1 MRESREPRLPRIS
14 SRFPRPQP
22 SLAEARHVVSL
33 CGPRASG
40 DPRIRRAG
48 PSHGAISVFRARTN
62 TLRCST
68 LHRLP
73 ALVRRCSPK
82 TFSTDDANLPRP
94 RPSDVTRS
102 EHARNSHAHV
112 NAAGIAHAALTTQAP
127 AHVDEAYPAVI
138 LFTPQPIAFT
148 RLGDKI
154 GRAHV

>member
-22 SLAEARHVVSL
+22 SLAEACHVLSL
-33 CGPRASG
+33 CGPMASG

-73 ALVRRCSPK
+73 ALVRRCSPR
-82 TFSTDDANLPRP
+82 TFFSDDANLLT
-94 RPSDVTRS
+94 SDMTRS
-102 EHARNSHAHV
+102 ELARNSHAHV
-112 NAAGIAHAALTTQAP
+112 NAAGIAHAALTLQAP

-138 LFTPQPIAFT
+138 LFTLEPIAFT
-148 RLGDKI
+148 RLGDSI
-154 GRAHV
+154 